1 MTEDPPLPFE
11 LPAVSRK
18 KGTAGFAGGSISS
31 DGGLALLRRA
41 ERRPGL
47 VEALAGS
54 IREWRGPAR
63 TIYTLPAMLRFRMGA
78 CTPTQGC
85 HQRKAPRT
93 IRRCSGPSSKASL
106 RQAPSRLTV
115 VSVATCHCAPI
126 RHDRTPSSASP
137 TPA

>member
-1 MTEDPPLPFE
+1 MTEDPRLPFE
-11 LPAVSRK
+11 LPAVSRQ

-31 DGGLALLRRA
+31 DGGPALLRGA

-47 VEALAGS
+47 AGALAGS

-85 HQRKAPRT
+85 HQRRAPRT
-93 IRRCSGPSSKASL
+93 IRQCSGPSSKASS

-115 VSVATCHCAPI
+115 VAAATCQCVPM
-126 RHDRTPSSASP
+126 RHDRASLASP
-137 TPA
+137 IPA